1 MEVGPPAAVRTII
14 EVRSE
19 PVNLG
24 PVPVAPP
31 PSPNEF
37 RRLLQASRRG
47 ENLVAAAFALAV
59 LLLSLGAWAVW
70 RSGERHRNLAD
81 EALQDQASYMAGMV
95 AQHVQNQA
103 QLTARTL
110 LRAWNETLASGPPWP
125 TTDSIHR
132 RARQEAI
139 GPDLLDIVP
148 TRFFAGD
155 DSGWRTTEPVPHA
168 MDPTRDWLMRR
179 GRDSLPSVGNFRM
192 LAIPGARDTSLVFIM
207 AASPPGAALKWYGFE
222 TPVTE
227 FRSKIVQPRIAAMA
241 YAFKWLRDSLGQKR
255 SPADSLPPLAISIQS
270 LDHKLLFSTPVA
282 PHAPW
287 IGTREILGG
296 LASSISLSVEP
307 AAVPILMA
315 GGYPANPVAP
325 IMATFAAGVLVLL
338 LVARLAWRTLALSR
352 QRDEFT
358 SSISHE
364 LRTPL
369 TNIQLFAETLL
380 LDRARTADE
389 QRSALET
396 ITRETRRLV
405 HMVENVLAFSRVGR
419 PALALVRR
427 PERVDQLIR
436 DVLASFDPLL
446 RSHDISVELAFEGSE
461 TADVDGDAVRRIL
474 LNLLDNAVRYGPE
487 GQTLRITAVN
497 RQSSLELTV
506 EDEGPGVP
514 HSDRERVWEPFERG
528 STTVDTGTGI
538 GLAVVRQLVKLHG
551 GDARIT
557 EGSRGARFVVTL
569 PGPQRDRAEVA

>member
-1 MEVGPPAAVRTII
+1 VRTIV

-24 PVPVAPP
+24 LVPAMPP
-31 PSPNEF
+31 PSPGEF

-47 ENLVAAAFALAV
+47 ENLVAAAFAVAVILLA
-59 LLLSLGAWAVW
+59 LGAWAVW
-70 RSGERHRNLAD
+70 RSGDRHRRLAD

-95 AQHVQNQA
+95 AVHVQSQA

-110 LRAWNETLASGPPWP
+110 LRAWNETLAAGPPWP

-139 GPDLLDIVP
+139 GPDLIDIVP

-155 DSGWRTTEPVPHA
+155 DSGWRTTEATSRPADPVLA
-168 MDPTRDWLMRR
+168 TLARR
-179 GRDSLPSVGNFRM
+179 GQDSLPPLGDFRM
-192 LAIPGARDTSLVFIM
+192 LAIPADRDTSLAFVM
-207 AASPPGAALKWYGFE
+207 AATIPRSGLRWYGFE
-222 TPVTE
+222 IPIGE
-227 FRSKIVQPRIAAMA
+227 FRTKIVQPRITAMA
-241 YAFKWLRDSLGQKR
+241 YSFKWLRDSLGQNR
-255 SPADSLPPLAISIQS
+255 SAADSLPPLAISLQS
-270 LDHKLLFSTPVA
+270 NDHKLLYSTPVT
-282 PHAPW
+282 PHSPW
-287 IGTREILGG
+287 IGSRSIGGG
-296 LASSISLSVEP
+296 LASMVTLSVEP
-307 AAVPILMA
+307 AAVPILMQ

-325 IMATFAAGVLVLL
+325 IAATFAAGVLVLL

-380 LDRARTADE
+380 LDRARTVDE

-446 RSHDISVELAFEGSE
+446 RSHEISVELTFEGSE

-514 HSDRERVWEPFERG
+514 ASDRERVWEPFERG

-551 GDARIT
+551 GNACIT
-557 EGSRGARFVVTL
+557 DGRRGARFVVTL